1 MGKLRERMP
10 VCVAM
15 MLAPTVPIPTEPL
28 APTVP
33 VPTELGAPTVP
44 VPTEPLAPAM
54 RIPKRCWLPLRTQ

>member
-15 MLAPTVPIPTEPL
+15 MLAPTVPIPTE
-28 APTVP
+28 
-33 VPTELGAPTVP
+33 LGAPTVP
-44 VPTEPLAPAM
+44 VPTEPLATAM